1 MGRFTLSQESCQAS
15 TPRFRPLVIRANRNT
30 ATVKRVL
37 FERISAD
44 LWGGKSGDLG
54 MDRDGN
60 ILLPVFN
67 NQGRR
72 LGGKLEAF
80 PLTASLPE

>member
-1 MGRFTLSQESCQAS
+1 MGRFTPSQESCQAS
-15 TPRFRPLVIRANRNT
+15 TPRFRLLVIRANGNT
-30 ATVKRVL
+30 ATVKHVL
-37 FERISAD
+37 CERIPAD
-44 LWGGKSGDLG
+44 LWGGKSGDPG
-54 MDRDGN
+54 MDSDRN

-72 LGGKLEAF
+72 LGGELEAF